1 MNAISFFIYIK
12 HIIINNQL
20 IFYYKY
26 NFIKIIKMS
35 LRSIYGRR
43 DIN

>member
-1 MNAISFFIYIK
+1 MNAIFFIYIK

-26 NFIKIIKMS
+26 NFRKIIKM
-35 LRSIYGRR
+35 
-43 DIN
+43 